1 LNYLLDKEQAKQL
14 FMGKQFSIVAV
25 EELTLQRDLEAYLTM
40 FACLRGPLPESV
52 GFRRH
57 MLSNDIEIPATWR
70 TFASFDLGSTRPWAW
85 LAFAESDGTDFQY
98 KNGRVGRSLPGDLFL
113 IGELYGWDGTPDKGD
128 HASIAEITTRIQ
140 NYKIQRGWRFQ
151 DVHNPKKWNDMFRR
165 NFADDAIGQEMNGYS
180 AQEEFKTPVRI
191 NGISH
196 PGIPFEL
203 VSKPPGSRE
212 TGFTL
217 VRERLMNTA
226 ARPDS
231 KIREGKG
238 LFIVKDNC
246 PNTARTLPVLSR
258 NPKKPDDVDPACE
271 SHIYDAIRYALAAD
285 RAPHFRSYRHA

>member
-1 LNYLLDKEQAKQL
+1 VQ
-14 FMGKQFSIVAV
+14 
-25 EELTLQRDLEAYLTM
+25 
-40 FACLRGPLPESV
+40 
-52 GFRRH
+52 
-57 MLSNDIEIPATWR
+57 
-70 TFASFDLGSTRPWAW
+70 
-85 LAFAESDGTDFQY
+85 
-98 KNGRVGRSLPGDLFL
+98 
-113 IGELYGWDGTPDKGD
+113 
-128 HASIAEITTRIQ
+128 
-140 NYKIQRGWRFQ
+140 
-151 DVHNPKKWNDMFRR
+151 NPKKWNDMFRR

-180 AQEEFKTPVRI
+180 AQEEFKGRVLI

-238 LFIVKDNC
+238 LFIVKENC

-285 RAPHFRSYRHA
+285 RAPHFRSYRLP

>member
-1 LNYLLDKEQAKQL
+1 MFNSVIA
-14 FMGKQFSIVAV
+14 FSSASFW
-25 EELTLQRDLEAYLTM
+25 DLPRPT
-40 FACLRGPLPESV
+40 
-52 GFRRH
+52 
-57 MLSNDIEIPATWR
+57 
-70 TFASFDLGSTRPWAW
+70 TFAKCRGVRT
-85 LAFAESDGTDFQY
+85 
-98 KNGRVGRSLPGDLFL
+98 GRSLPGDLFL

-128 HASIAEITTRIQ
+128 HASIAEIATRIQ

-165 NFADDAIGQEMNGYS
+165 NFSDDAIGQEMNGYS
-180 AQEEFKTPVRI
+180 AQEEFKNHVLI
-191 NGISH
+191 NGIPH

-212 TGFTL
+212 TGFAL

-238 LFIVKDNC
+238 LFIVKEHC
-246 PNTARTLPVLSR
+246 PNTARTLPILSR

-285 RAPHFRSYRHA
+285 REAQIRRPVGSRDPDRLTHRPLDPHVIAKRLKGFDELQAGLGVGEVPFATVLLIR